1 VSKIKPCPF
10 CGSDPEVNCI
20 GQVRC
25 SDSKRISNRF
35 LPTCDMNDGGMWMS
49 KKQWNTRPVED
60 KLKTE
65 NKRLKTRIE
74 KLHKIAEENTIGYE
88 AIIESLRSENEK
100 LKEKKGIK

>member
-1 VSKIKPCPF
+1 VSKMKPCPF
-10 CGSDPEVNCI
+10 CGSKNYRQMIHDEAYAYF
-20 GQVRC
+20 RC
-25 SDSKRISNRF
+25 MDCNSTSPLGGDLDAALDIWNR
-35 LPTCDMNDGGMWMS
+35 
-49 KKQWNTRPVED
+49 RPIEN
-60 KLKTE
+60 KLDAE